1 MKIGVVGAGGISSS
15 VHLPLLSCI
24 DTVTIE
30 FIADRTYPEVL
41 GNTYNTK
48 PVKIDKI
55 SSLPDCDIVLLALPV
70 GVREEYVREF
80 AKRGSYIFAEKPF
93 SVDLKTHED
102 LLKLSEKIT
111 CNYMRNYYNTTRQ
124 IKNIISSGVFG
135 KIQKVSI
142 TEGGING
149 KTGLPKS
156 SYQNDPTLSGGFL
169 RDSACHT
176 FSQLDFLFD
185 NISVQEANTIWEDG
199 FDVETNA
206 IFNVNNDVPFT
217 IDYMGTQL
225 KNVESHTTFFFE
237 QNKIQFNHLIPDSVF
252 TISSLN
258 SDKQFILQHEITFAS
273 TFAQAYYLKWMD
285 FLEKVLSSSKID
297 TKTETSIATTR
308 IINDIIQ
315 KGNKK

>member
-1 MKIGVVGAGGISSS
+1 MKIGVVGAGRISSS

-24 DTVTIE
+24 DTVNIE
-30 FIADRTYPEVL
+30 FIADRKYPKVL

-70 GVREEYVREF
+70 GVKEEYVREF
-80 AKRGSYIFAEKPF
+80 AKRDSYIFTEKPF

-111 CNYMRNYYNTTRQ
+111 CNYTRNYYNTTRQ

-149 KTGLPKS
+149 KTGLPKN

-169 RDSACHT
+169 MDSACHT

-185 NISVQEANTIWEDG
+185 NISVQEANIIWEDG

-206 IFNVNNDVPFT
+206 VFDVNSDASFT

-225 KNVESHTTFFFE
+225 KNVDPHTTFFFE

-258 SDKQFILQHEITFAS
+258 SDKQFILQHEIAFAS
-273 TFAQAYYLKWMD
+273 TFTQAYYLKWMD
-285 FLEKVLSSSKID
+285 FLEKVSSSSKID
-297 TKTETSIATTR
+297 TETETSITTTR
-308 IINDIIQ
+308 IINDLIQ